1 MATQFQEGYLDEL
14 PDYKEPS
21 KTKAPAQKFKEGY
34 LDEVETSATTP
45 NVGSMADQSGTEAR
59 FWDENVTQPKRLTPE
74 DEEGLRQFY
83 LTKPSAQAIN
93 DWWKQRGFGGLN
105 NAAEVSD
112 ALRSGKRQVAG
123 VNYGLSDNPPTAE
136 DIGYA
141 QADAVQDDLEESD
154 REFAKLPIEDQQRI
168 RQANQAAAAN
178 APVASAPPVEGFW
191 SGVGTKAKEA
201 FSEAGETLSAAFM
214 RNADEAGEEES
225 IRFWIQQ
232 NGGTPEEAEAVI
244 QQARDNRAR
253 MIQEERASR
262 GRYWNDQDARS
273 DRWSITNFAR
283 DILGEA
289 IGDPVGTFVPQGG
302 AATRIGRVGEATLVN
317 TGIDAAVQANEIN
330 EGIQKDFDFGRSA
343 LNAVTG
349 AAVQGGFELPGAVRD
364 SLRTPEI
371 PNAGSVTT
379 PVEGEPGLPGP
390 MGMEGEPGIPG
401 PRFTPKTEPEAPS
414 TPPKFTVD
422 EVVDRFN
429 NLAARWKN
437 PPKIEVVQSAKEL
450 GDDVDPDALGFIGD
464 DGKVRVIADNLQS
477 EADIPAVL
485 YHEALGHHGLIQRF
499 GKGLD
504 DLLNRM
510 YKSEGVKKI
519 VDTWLEANPQYKELY
534 AEDAN
539 PQARIVEEYLVSLG
553 ESGQLPPPNLLAA
566 IKFYLKE
573 LGRKMKIKGLDYTD
587 EEVMTI
593 IKMAHNATIN
603 GKPNAASNGFR
614 YAKVYHGSPADFDEF
629 DHNYMGSGEGQQ
641 VFGWGTYLSESEGI
655 ARSYRDKL
663 SEVKRTWGGMEQTAY
678 QVRNNAQYYAQDKY
692 GWQGE
697 EVTDAIL
704 AYMDSTANDKPD
716 TPEQLFNWYHEEPS
730 WTEHE
735 GSRWSQMNEEY
746 RKKYTEIFDD
756 INSKLGVSKK
766 GKFYEVEIPD
776 DAEWV
781 DWNFQPTEKVKKAF
795 EDLGIVSSKK
805 WSEADLKNLGEER
818 SALLDE
824 VSAAHR
830 DVYQLEAKISDEFGD
845 NWKREAIFG
854 ANAGPGS
861 RIYAMA
867 EQLSELTEVVYKLEK
882 EVDQIDAI
890 FETVN
895 PTGEQLYKQLVDK
908 LGSDKKASQALA
920 SKGIAG
926 NKYAANSLSGRPDF
940 NTFNYVVFDDKTPKI
955 TKKYMKKVDKR
966 DALKSD
972 SRFRMED
979 KRLRRE
985 TKLSNY
991 KSYEDWKRNWEFD
1004 EFIDEL
1010 EQSSPSRYMKR
1021 KGESEGPQTNFGRRG
1036 TNAEARPYVPMGNVR
1051 SNRPGVISI
1060 LEEAAPVKDRQ
1071 TQDEWIAASNEVRK
1085 SAKQHQKALNPGSE
1099 PAEVLAARDS
1109 SLKLANRLTDLSVK
1123 IRDGMATDNE
1133 KWQLEVG
1140 MAQLADL
1147 LEAIDGVVSNAGRV
1161 LRSMGIEVAND
1172 AAQLAKVRAL
1182 LRNKS
1187 NLSADEIAEKLADAN
1202 FDPNATAQLAKDN
1215 FKPSKLDY
1223 ITSIR
1228 YSAMLSGLTTP
1239 SKAIV
1244 GTMSNML
1251 LRNASYAGS
1260 MFTGKVKPGEWQAYN
1275 LGMIRSIVEASR
1287 AFKESYG
1294 LGVASNSPVNR
1305 LELQEGVKLP
1315 FSKVTEYPRRTLAGI
1330 DAFFREIIRGG
1341 EVNALA
1347 YRQALNEG
1355 FTPNTPEFEAR
1366 ADYLVGLPMDEVALQ
1381 LKNAKTAKTKDKA
1394 LIERLEE
1401 EYKLLRNI
1409 DKLATKQ
1416 ANLQQLLD
1424 NDSMVLKG
1432 LEAAGRHGPV
1442 SRFIVQNSLPF
1453 VRNVDNIARMAGRN
1467 SWLGLLSPY
1476 VRGELKASPERRALM
1491 ISQMNVGS
1499 LLIGLAGYMGYN
1511 ELAVPSNS
1519 DDRDMAAID
1528 QAMGKTPGSIKIG
1541 DEWVSLAG
1549 LDAIAVPFITAATTA
1564 KAYKDGRSDEMSY
1577 AMATLSAFDTM
1588 VKAFADETIIGQ
1600 LEQFTG
1606 LFERG
1611 SNYSEFLAALP
1622 SSFMPAAVRQ
1632 YTQWGEDRTVLDTR
1646 GDKSMTDRAIG
1657 RVLAGTPEA
1666 ARKWLIDTFGL
1677 SELPQKLDLFGRP
1690 IYREGDAV
1698 AAITGVGRGGKE
1710 ETDPAIREVYRL
1722 SQLAGKAAVTK
1733 TPDDFTVD
1741 GEKVKLT
1748 PEQRMK
1754 WQYDAGQYILSDI
1767 KEAMADP
1774 VWKTLSDAEKFE
1786 EIQII
1791 TKEAKDDAKWDNFRD
1806 ILETDPD
1813 NQPIEEEEDPV
1824 VYEGY
1829 VEE

>member
-14 PDYKEPS
+14 PDYKEPTKS
-21 KTKAPAQKFKEGY
+21 KNTAPKFKEGY
-34 LDEVETSATTP
+34 IDDVDTAPAVP
-45 NVGSMADQSGTEAR
+45 NVGSMKDQSGTEAR

-74 DEEGLRQFY
+74 DEENLRQFY
-83 LTKPSAQAIN
+83 LTKPTPEAI
-93 DWWKQRGFGGLN
+93 DSWWKQRGFGGLN
-105 NAAEVSD
+105 NAVEVSN
-112 ALRSGKRQVAG
+112 ALRSGKSVAG

-136 DIGYA
+136 DLGYN

-154 REFAKLPIEDQQRI
+154 REFAKLPVEEQERI

-201 FSEAGETLSAAFM
+201 FSEAGETLTAAFK

-225 IRFWIQQ
+225 IRAWIQQ
-232 NGGTPEEAEAVI
+232 NGGTPEEAEAVL

-283 DILGEA
+283 DILGEV
-289 IGDPVGTFVPQGG
+289 IGDPIGTFVPPWG
-302 AATRIGRVGEATLVN
+302 AATRIGRVGEAALVN
-317 TGIDAAVQANEIN
+317 TGIDAAVQADEIN

-349 AAVQGGFELPGAVRD
+349 AAVQGGFELPGAIRQ
-364 SLRTPEI
+364 SLKTPEL
-371 PNAGSVTT
+371 PRSAGERQV
-379 PVEGEPGLPGP
+379 PVEGEQGFPGP
-390 MGMEGEPGIPG
+390 MAVEGEAGIPG
-401 PRFTPKTEPEAPS
+401 PRFSPKAEPKVTA
-414 TPPKFTVD
+414 
-422 EVVDRFN
+422 DRVITRVN
-429 NLAARWKN
+429 EIAEKWTNS
-437 PPKIEVVQSAKEL
+437 PEIEVVQSAREL
-450 GDDVDPDALGFIGD
+450 GDDVDPDALGFIGE
-464 DGKVRVIADNLQS
+464 DGKVRIIADNLQS

-485 YHEALGHHGLIQRF
+485 YHEALGHHGLDQQF

-504 DLLNRM
+504 DLLDRM
-510 YKSEGVKKI
+510 YQSEGVKKT
-519 VDTWLEANPQYKELY
+519 VDDWLEANPQYKGLY
-534 AEDAN
+534 TEDAN

-553 ESGQLPPPNLLAA
+553 QSGQLPPPNLLAA
-566 IKFYLKE
+566 LKHYLKE

-603 GKPNAASNGFR
+603 GKPNAISNGFR
-614 YAKVYHGSPADFDEF
+614 YAKAYHGSPADFDAF
-629 DHNYMGSGEGQQ
+629 DHSYMGSGEGAQ
-641 VFGWGTYLSESEGI
+641 VFGWGTYLSDSEGI

-663 SEVKRTWGGMEQTAY
+663 SEVKPTWGGMEQSYY
-678 QVRNNAQYYAQDKY
+678 QVRNNAENYATSRY
-692 GWQGE
+692 GENARLIANEYVNFIASNEGMQPNNPREFFEWYTGKDWHGDASPE
-697 EVTDAIL
+697 EQSLITTII
-704 AYMDSTANDKPD
+704 NDLNTKV
-716 TPEQLFNWYHEEPS
+716 
-730 WTEHE
+730 
-735 GSRWSQMNEEY
+735 GM
-746 RKKYTEIFDD
+746 
-756 INSKLGVSKK
+756 SKK
-766 GKFYEVEIPD
+766 GKLYEVDIPD
-776 DAEWV
+776 DAVWN

-795 EDLGIVSSKK
+795 EDLGVEI
-805 WSEADLKNLGEER
+805 
-818 SALLDE
+818 
-824 VSAAHR
+824 
-830 DVYQLEAKISDEFGD
+830 D
-845 NWKREAIFG
+845 NA
-854 ANAGPGS
+854 
-861 RIYAMA
+861 
-867 EQLSELTEVVYKLEK
+867 T
-882 EVDQIDAI
+882 
-890 FETVN
+890 

-920 SKGIAG
+920 EKGIAG
-926 NKYAANSLSGRPDF
+926 NKYAANSLRGDPDF

-955 TKKYMKKVDKR
+955 TKKYMK
-966 DALKSD
+966 
-972 SRFRMED
+972 
-979 KRLRRE
+979 
-985 TKLSNY
+985 
-991 KSYEDWKRNWEFD
+991 
-1004 EFIDEL
+1004 
-1010 EQSSPSRYMKR
+1010 R
-1021 KGESEGPQTNFGRRG
+1021 KGESEGPQTNFGRRE
-1036 TNAEARPYVPMGNVR
+1036 TTAEERPYVPMGNVR

-1109 SLKLANRLTDLSVK
+1109 SLRLANRLTDLSVK
-1123 IRDGMATDNE
+1123 IRDGIATDNE

-1140 MAQLADL
+1140 MAQLGDL

-1172 AAQLAKVRAL
+1172 AAQLARVRAL

-1187 NLSADEIAEKLADAN
+1187 NLSAEDIAEKLADAN
-1202 FDPNATAQLAKDN
+1202 FDPNATAQIAKDN

-1223 ITSIR
+1223 MTSLR

-1260 MFTGKVKPGEWQAYN
+1260 MFTGKIKPGEWQAYN
-1275 LGMIRSIVEASR
+1275 LGMIRSIVEAAR

-1294 LGVASNSPVNR
+1294 LGVASNSAINR
-1305 LELQEGVKLP
+1305 LELQEGVNLP

-1355 FTPNTPEFEAR
+1355 FSPNTPEFEAR
-1366 ADYLVGLPMDEVALQ
+1366 VDYLVGLPIDEVTLQ
-1381 LKNAKTAKTKDKA
+1381 LKNAKTAKVKDKA

-1416 ANLQQLLD
+1416 SNLQQLLD

-1453 VRNVDNIARMAGRN
+1453 ARNVDNIARMAGRN
-1467 SWLGLLSPY
+1467 SWLGLMSPY
-1476 VRGELKASPERRALM
+1476 VREELKASPERRALM

-1511 ELAVPSNS
+1511 GLAIPSNS
-1519 DDRDMAAID
+1519 DDRDMAAVD

-1541 DEWVSLAG
+1541 DEWISLAG

-1564 KAYKDGRSDEMSY
+1564 KAFKDDRSDEMSY
-1577 AMATLSAFDTM
+1577 AIATLSALNTM
-1588 VKAFADETIIGQ
+1588 IKAFADETIIGQ

-1611 SNYSEFLAALP
+1611 SNYSEFLASLP
-1622 SSFMPAAVRQ
+1622 SSFIPAAVRQ
-1632 YTQWGEDRTVLDTR
+1632 YTQWGEDRAVLDTR

-1677 SELPQKLDLFGRP
+1677 SNLPQRLDIFGRP

-1710 ETDPAIREVYRL
+1710 ETDPAIREVHRL

-1733 TPDDFTVD
+1733 TPDDFTVN

-1754 WQYDAGQYILSDI
+1754 WQYTAGQYILSDI
-1767 KEAMADP
+1767 KGAMADP
-1774 VWKTLSDAEKFE
+1774 VWNTLSDVEKFE
-1786 EIQII
+1786 EIKLI
-1791 TKEAKDDAKWDNFRD
+1791 TKEAKEDAKWDNFRD
-1806 ILETDPD
+1806 ILESDPD
-1813 NQPIEEEEDPV
+1813 NQPIVIEEDPA

-1829 VEE
+1829 IEE